1 MISTV
6 FVSHDPFSD
15 DFCDLLQMI
24 KPVESSIPDPLRQA
38 ISLNDKYDTY
48 VETSLR
54 DTIKKGES
62 NFSPTQDLHIN
73 SWHIP
78 RYLTILALRTRCEI
92 TQYRL
97 LFCGLQTRS
106 RKLNSPLK
114 FL

>member
-97 LFCGLQTRS
+97 LFCVLQTRS